1 MSGGQSKSDLT
12 KPAETPVLQ
21 RVEVPPAGALPV
33 LPPLARD
40 AHGYAL
46 TALPEAMMAAAV
58 EASGQMLAF
67 VNRRYTRHQIDF
79 AQGFDNWFAGLPQ
92 GWRDG
97 LRRKAAR
104 IARESGGELDI
115 RGYRTPSELQIFQDL
130 ALRISI
136 RSCRDRLFGAGLPET
151 PEFAATMLD
160 LAAVD
165 GVRAWLLFIAG
176 EPAAYLYCRVAG
188 DLLVHGHAG
197 HDPAFDDWVPGA
209 VLLVEALQQSFDEGR
224 FAALDFGE
232 TASPEA
238 QLLVTEG
245 LACVDLTLLRPSL
258 ANRVGSAARGGLR
271 RAASR
276 ARRLLG
282 RG

>member
-1 MSGGQSKSDLT
+1 MSGAQSKTDRA

-21 RVEVPPAGALPV
+21 RVEVPPAGTLPA

-58 EASGQMLAF
+58 EASGHMLAF
-67 VNRRYTRHQIDF
+67 VNRRYTRHRIDF
-79 AQGFDNWFAGLPQ
+79 AQGFDDWFAGLPQ
-92 GWRDG
+92 VWREG

-115 RGYRTPSELQIFQDL
+115 RGYRTPSELQTFHDL
-130 ALRISI
+130 ALRIAT
-136 RSCRDRLFGAGLPET
+136 RSCRDRLFGAGLPDT
-151 PEFAATMLD
+151 PEFVATMLD
-160 LAAVD
+160 LAAAD
-165 GVRAWLLFIAG
+165 AVRAWLLFVAG
-176 EPAAYLYCRVAG
+176 EPAAYLYCRAAG
-188 DLLVHGHAG
+188 DVLVHAHAG
-197 HDPAFDDWVPGA
+197 QDPAFDDWAPGT
-209 VLLVEALQQSFDEGR
+209 VLLVEAVQQSFDEGR
-224 FAALDFGE
+224 FGALDFGE
-232 TASPEA
+232 IASPGV

-276 ARRLLG
+276 ARRLVG
-282 RG
+282 RD